1 MRKIILS
8 FFLIVFT
15 AAAIAQTESDQ
26 KINEGIELHDK
37 GEYESAIRK
46 YDEVLKSDPGNSRAL
61 YEKSYSLFHMKK
73 YDECEVLCKQLLQGK
88 LYKKEVY
95 VQYGNLLDMTNR
107 QNEAIELYNK
117 GIKEFP
123 DFNLLYFNRGI
134 ALSGMEKDDDAIL
147 SFQQGVK
154 LKPLHASSHY
164 AIGKLSQDDSR
175 VPAMMALFTFLV
187 IEPESERS
195 KESLRLLNRLAN
207 KGVSRTDSTHITISV
222 DASTLEKKK
231 KRAEND
237 FSNTEVILSL
247 GASLA
252 EGNDSL
258 KAKTITYQLNS
269 VFDLIIASLSEGK
282 KKGRGFYW
290 TFYAPFLIELE
301 SKGFLETAAYI
312 AHASSDNAEV
322 NQWLESNSNKTSAFY
337 DWLKNYSW
345 NTK

>member
-46 YDEVLKSDPGNSRAL
+46 YDEVLKSDPGNTRAL

-88 LYKKEVY
+88 QYRKEVY
-95 VQYGNLLDMTNR
+95 VQYGNLLDITNR
-107 QNEAIELYNK
+107 QKESLELYDK

-123 DFNLLYFNRGI
+123 DFSLLYFNRGI
-134 ALSGMEKDDDAIL
+134 TLSGLDRDADAIL

-164 AIGKLSQDDSR
+164 AIGKLTQSDNR

-187 IEPESERS
+187 IEPESARS
-195 KESLRLLNRLAN
+195 AESLGLLNKLMN
-207 KGVSRTDSTHITISV
+207 KGVSRTDSTHINISI
-222 DASTLEKKK
+222 DASALEKKK
-231 KRAEND
+231 KKAEND
-237 FSNTEVILSL
+237 FSSTELILSF

-252 EGNDSL
+252 VGNDSL
-258 KAKTITYQLNS
+258 KAKTETYQLNS
-269 VFDLIIASLSEGK
+269 VFDLVISSLSEGK

-301 SKGFLETAAYI
+301 SKGFLQTAAYI
-312 AHASSDNAEV
+312 AHASSNNAEV
-322 NQWLESNSNKTSAFY
+322 NQWLEANSDKTSAFY